1 MKTNFKSFALAAAV
15 LLGMGACSNELD
27 EQLQQAEGQPL
38 TFNFSIH
45 NGAVTKTTTNPED
58 RMTTWSSG
66 DEVGLFVYKKDAVI
80 GTAEP
85 IHANVKVKYD
95 GSKWTAESP
104 VVAGEEYDF
113 YAYYP
118 YQAAA
123 SDPTQVA
130 LSAKADQSQEA
141 DYNLSDVMAA
151 PKTTVSGND
160 TELNLTFNHVFSLV
174 EIQVSGDLV
183 KAAPAKVVLTNVK
196 TASSLNLAD
205 NQAAVSGEAVEVTP
219 QALGEKEGVYAYR
232 AVVPAQTVAANTRLV
247 QLQNGEK
254 HYGFKYSTEVAYEAG
269 RYRTLRVLINEAK
282 SELIIP
288 TPGITPWEP
297 SKPGSGEGGTEEI
310 VPPVELITSFSL
322 PFDAPVSFTELTGVW
337 KADGSHTRAD
347 AKADTWYHRE
357 NKIEEP
363 ATNAVVAD
371 GTLKLTNPAGKRGAW
386 NNSNVVFRKYGKF
399 ELTTYKV
406 TITVTSTMTTGS
418 GDKGSEGIV
427 GIGISNSNDDKYF
440 HMYNDKG
447 TTWSRTV
454 TTYNK
459 INSTADV
466 SKTFFIDCSE
476 ALNDGKSAN
485 VSSFT
490 KTTEEDVAN
499 GLNVVLYNYTND
511 DTENTIVV
519 KSVKIE
525 KAELPAAAN

>member
-1 MKTNFKSFALAAAV
+1 MKTNFKSFALAVAV

-27 EQLQQAEGQPL
+27 EQLQQTEGQPL

-45 NGAVTKTTTNPED
+45 NGATTKTTTNPED

-123 SDPTQVA
+123 SDPTKVA

-151 PKTTVSGND
+151 PKTTVSGSD

-288 TPGITPWEP
+288 APGITPWEP
-297 SKPGSGEGGTEEI
+297 SNPGSGEGGTEEI
-310 VPPVELITSFSL
+310 EPKPELITQFEL
-322 PFDAPVSFTELTGVW
+322 PLSAYVEPEIVIAGAKT
-337 KADGSHTRAD
+337 DGSGALISTKD
-347 AKADTWYHRE
+347 EWFHRE
-357 NKIEEP
+357 NNSKDY
-363 ATNAVVAD
+363 ATTVTVESDKLN
-371 GTLKLTNPAGKRGAW
+371 LTNPADKRGSW
-386 NNSNVVFRKYGKF
+386 NNSGAVFHKF
-399 ELTTYKV
+399 GAFERTIYKV
-406 TITVTSTMTTGS
+406 TVTASSTIANGIIGLTV
-418 GDKGSEGIV
+418 
-427 GIGISNSNDDKYF
+427 SNSDDTKRF
-440 HMYNDKG
+440 KMISDKG
-447 TTWSRTV
+447 TDWARNV
-454 TTYNK
+454 TTFGNLTESPLTK
-459 INSTADV
+459 I
-466 SKTFFIDCSE
+466 FYIDCSNASKE
-476 ALNDGKSAN
+476 GKS
-485 VSSFT
+485 SGLT
-490 KTTEEDVAN
+490 EYMPTTEEDVAT
-499 GLNVVLYNYTND
+499 GIFVTLYNYTNNAIG
-511 DTENTIVV
+511 NTVIVE
-519 KSVKIE
+519 SVKIE